1 MNRQVTNQV
10 TLVGH
15 VATDPVH
22 ALGPKPT
29 REQLLAALD
38 REIARGLEAGELV
51 IPESRRRDH
60 AWLKRNV
67 RIDNRNA
74 RGQAVFRL
82 AQELFKMDV
91 RAAMKCAASE
101 SRR

>member
-1 MNRQVTNQV
+1 MTHRVTSQLTVIGQV
-10 TLVGH
+10 
-15 VATDPVH
+15 ASDPVH

-67 RIDNRNA
+67 WIDNRNA

-91 RAAMKCAASE
+91 RAAMKRAASE
-101 SRR
+101 TRR